1 MRDTWELEEDREDT
15 DEEDQEEDKNIV
27 VDDIVE
33 QRPEPKD
40 KGKGVELDA
49 RVDGDSEGSKEV
61 DSHWEKALRHKELY
75 GRCP

>member
-1 MRDTWELEEDREDT
+1 MEEDREET

-27 VDDIVE
+27 VDDITE
-33 QRPEPKD
+33 QRTEPKD
-40 KGKGVELDA
+40 KGKGAELDA
-49 RVDGDSEGSKEV
+49 RVGDSESNKEV